1 MPSLKSPVFRNFLAL
16 LAVAGLVAACARQDA
31 PPQGPG
37 AVPVTVVT
45 LTAQAVTLTR
55 ELPGRTSAFM
65 VAEVRPQ
72 VSGIVKQRLF
82 TEGGMVTAGEPLYQ
96 LDDAIYQADYAS
108 ARAEVARAQA
118 ALDTARSHA
127 RRSAELVASNL
138 VSQQENDKAVDALR
152 QAEADFAAAEAAL
165 HKQAVILRYTRVNS
179 PISGRIGKSSVTQ
192 GALVTANQEVPLAKV
207 QQLDPMYVD
216 VTQSSA
222 ELLEL
227 RRQLA
232 ASKVE
237 DARDQPVTILLE
249 DGTRYGHDGKLAF
262 SEVTVDPTT
271 GSYGI
276 RVVVPNP
283 ESLLLPGMYV
293 RAVLGSAVREGAL
306 LAPQQA
312 IVRNSKGDPTAMV
325 VGMDDRIELRVVKV
339 SRAIGDKWLVE
350 DGLAA
355 GERVVVEGFQKIRPG
370 LAVQAM
376 EAGAQPPAAPA
387 PPRQ

>member
-1 MPSLKSPVFRNFLAL
+1 MSSLKSAVFRNFLAL
-16 LAVAGLVAACARQDA
+16 LAIAGLVAACARQDA

-72 VSGIVKQRLF
+72 VSGIVRQRLF

-96 LDDAIYQADYAS
+96 LDDATYQADYAS

-118 ALDTARSHA
+118 ALDTARSRA

-138 VSQQENDKAVDALR
+138 VSQQENDNAVDALR

-165 HKQAVILRYTRVNS
+165 HKQAVILRYTRVNA

-192 GALVTANQEVPLAKV
+192 GALVTANQEAPLAKV

-249 DGTRYGHDGKLAF
+249 DGTRYGHDGRLAF

-283 ESLLLPGMYV
+283 DNLLLPGMYV
-293 RAVLGSAVREGAL
+293 RAVIGSAVREGAL

-325 VGMDDRIELRVVKV
+325 VGEDDRIEVRAVKV
-339 SRAIGDKWLVE
+339 SHAIGDKWLVE

-370 LAVQAM
+370 VTVQAV
-376 EAGAQPPAAPA
+376 EAGAQPPAAAA
-387 PPRQ
+387 PPQQ

>member
-1 MPSLKSPVFRNFLAL
+1 MSSLKSAVFRNFLAL
-16 LAVAGLVAACARQDA
+16 LAGAGLVAACARQDG

-96 LDDAIYQADYAS
+96 LDDATYQADYAS

-127 RRSAELVASNL
+127 RRSAELVASKL
-138 VSQQENDKAVDALR
+138 VSQQENDNAVDALR

-192 GALVTANQEVPLAKV
+192 GALVTANQEAPLAKV

-249 DGTRYGHDGKLAF
+249 DGTRYGHDGRLAF
-262 SEVTVDPTT
+262 SEVTVDPTGSGSWFPIPRTSCCRGCTFAPSSAAPCARARCWRRSRPSSATPRENPRRWSWARTT
-271 GSYGI
+271 GS
-276 RVVVPNP
+276 RCA
-283 ESLLLPGMYV
+283 
-293 RAVLGSAVREGAL
+293 R
-306 LAPQQA
+306 
-312 IVRNSKGDPTAMV
+312 
-325 VGMDDRIELRVVKV
+325 
-339 SRAIGDKWLVE
+339 SR
-350 DGLAA
+350 
-355 GERVVVEGFQKIRPG
+355 
-370 LAVQAM
+370 
-376 EAGAQPPAAPA
+376 
-387 PPRQ
+387 